1 MDPKEGSLEVLIW
14 LELFERI
21 TLAAVLKTDWSG
33 VGEDSNTGSSE
44 ASQVATEVRQG
55 KGDGELARG
64 QPLFCCNDVTAIPAR
79 CYMACSTGTR
89 LLAHFYADTAL
100 FLSPAIA

>member
-1 MDPKEGSLEVLIW
+1 MW

-33 VGEDSNTGSSE
+33 VGEG
-44 ASQVATEVRQG
+44 SQVATEVRQG
-55 KGDGELARG
+55 KGDGELAWG
-64 QPLFCCNDVTAIPAR
+64 QPLFCCNDVTAIPA
-79 CYMACSTGTR
+79 CYYMVCSTGTR

-100 FLSPAIA
+100 FLSTATA